1 MSTKSK
7 LPNWKVIHTII
18 FDFDGIFTNN
28 KVWVNK
34 DGTEFVC
41 CDRGDGL
48 GIDILKIFSKEN
60 SWKVKLMILSK
71 ESNAVVSTRAKKLG
85 LDCYHDVSNKLNF
98 IKKYVQKNFP
108 DKVNANEGIVY
119 LGNDLNDYLAI
130 SYVGYSVA
138 PSDSHSIVKNIA
150 DIVLDREGGNGFVR
164 LFVEE
169 LLKVELFEGDNINK
183 IIKKL

>member
-1 MSTKSK
+1 M
-7 LPNWKVIHTII
+7 
-18 FDFDGIFTNN
+18 
-28 KVWVNK
+28 
-34 DGTEFVC
+34 
-41 CDRGDGL
+41 
-48 GIDILKIFSKEN
+48 
-60 SWKVKLMILSK
+60 
-71 ESNAVVSTRAKKLG
+71 
-85 LDCYHDVSNKLNF
+85 
-98 IKKYVQKNFP
+98 
-108 DKVNANEGIVY
+108 
-119 LGNDLNDYLAI
+119 